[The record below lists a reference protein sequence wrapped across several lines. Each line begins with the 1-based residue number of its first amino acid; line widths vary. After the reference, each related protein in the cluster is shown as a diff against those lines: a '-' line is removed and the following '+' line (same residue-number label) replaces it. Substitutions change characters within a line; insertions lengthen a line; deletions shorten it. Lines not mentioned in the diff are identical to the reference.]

1 MIYILSGNDNKKKNT
16 FIKKLCGKKLPAIIP
31 AEDAKRETF
40 LDYAGSVSLFGESP
54 IVVCDNVLKKEGI
67 EFTGDELEKLKESE
81 TIFIFTE
88 DKISAV
94 NMNKYSKYGKVE
106 VFNTEVIKKLPK
118 INIFGIA
125 DAYARRDKINT
136 WSLYQ
141 NAVQEGISPEEI
153 SGILFWKIKMMI
165 LDGTKF
171 FKKEELY
178 NISSSLVSIYHEA
191 HRGETDFTI
200 ALEQFILSTLSK

>member
-1 MIYILSGNDNKKKNT
+1 MAKKQSKFMQPMRLSEELAA
-16 FIKKLCGKKLPAIIP
+16 IVGKGPMP
-31 AEDAKRETF
+31 R
-40 LDYAGSVSLFGESP
+40 
-54 IVVCDNVLKKEGI
+54 
-67 EFTGDELEKLKESE
+67 
-81 TIFIFTE
+81 
-88 DKISAV
+88 
-94 NMNKYSKYGKVE
+94 
-106 VFNTEVIKKLPK
+106 TEVTKKLPK